1 MEDMG
6 FFIIFGVIFIGFF
19 GFRFYQK
26 QMIAEAWE
34 EAAQS
39 MGLRFN
45 KGGLFGKTKIL
56 GNYRGRAVE
65 AWIRSEQR
73 RSGQHSTTIHYTVFQ
88 AGLSNPDW
96 MGVKISRRGFGAKVA
111 SFFGGQ
117 DIEIGDS
124 SFDKAYRIQGDLT
137 ENAKS
142 ALMRSEVQSE
152 IRGLSSAFGS
162 FVLEGGTVRVENQ
175 ERVRDA
181 SRLQRYIERV
191 VDRAANLDSALS
203 ESGGAREARSGED
216 LFPAVE
222 PSRVPIPQET
232 GNNEPLW

>member
-1 MEDMG
+1 MESIG
-6 FFIIFGVIFIGFF
+6 FFIIFAIVFVGIFGY
-19 GFRFYQK
+19 GFYQK
-26 QMIAEAWE
+26 KLIAEAWE
-34 EAAQS
+34 EAARS
-39 MGLRFN
+39 MGLRFD
-45 KGGLFGKTKIL
+45 KGGIFGKTRMV

-65 AWIRSEQR
+65 AWIRSER
-73 RSGQHSTTIHYTVFQ
+73 RSTGRNSTTVYYTVFQ
-88 AGLSNPDW
+88 AALSNPDW

-137 ENAKS
+137 GSAKS
-142 ALMRSEVQSE
+142 ALMREEVQSE

-162 FVLEGGTVRVENQ
+162 FVLEGGVVRVENQ

-191 VDRAANLDSALS
+191 VDRAANLDAALS
-203 ESGGAREARSGED
+203 EPRGARVARSGED
-216 LFPAVE
+216 LFPAME
-222 PSRVPIPQET
+222 PSQVPIPQEA